1 VRPPPLT
8 TGSSA
13 PLAQRHD
20 TALLDLDGVV
30 YVGDAAVPG
39 AAEALAAAAQRG
51 MRLAYVTNNASR
63 TPEAV
68 ADHLRRLGV
77 PATADD
83 VVTSAQAAAREVAA
97 RVPAGGKVLVVGGE
111 GLRAAL
117 REHGLSPVETADDA
131 PAAVVQGF
139 SPDVGWALLTEG
151 TLAVATGIPWV
162 ASNLDRTIP
171 TARGRAPGNGTLVDV
186 IATATGRRPDVV
198 AGKPQLPLHREAILR
213 SGARDP
219 LVVGDRLDTDIEG
232 ANRGGA
238 VSLLVL
244 TGVSGVTEL
253 LGAPE
258 ARRPTFVALDLR
270 GLLEPHPPVTNVEGG
285 WRCRGWTAHVR
296 EGVLALAGKGGADDA
311 LRAACVAMWG
321 LGGSASVDTSA
332 LTTLDLPR

>member
-1 VRPPPLT
+1 MTQPPLT
-8 TGSSA
+8 AGSSA

-30 YVGDAAVPG
+30 YVGDAAVDG
-39 AAEALAAAAQRG
+39 AADALAAAAQRG

-68 ADHLRRLGV
+68 ADLLRRLGV

-83 VVTSAQAAAREVAA
+83 IVTSAQAAAREVAD
-97 RVPAGGKVLVVGGE
+97 RVPAGAKVLVVGGE

-117 REHGLSPVETADDA
+117 REHGLSPVDSADDA

-139 SPDVGWALLTEG
+139 SPDVGWAQLTEG
-151 TLAVATGIPWV
+151 TLAVATGVPWV

-186 IATATGRRPDVV
+186 VATATGQRPDVV
-198 AGKPQLPLHREAILR
+198 AGKPELPLHREAILR

-219 LVVGDRLDTDIEG
+219 IVVGDRLDTDIEG

-238 VSLLVL
+238 ASLLVL
-244 TGVSGVTEL
+244 TGVSGVAEL
-253 LGAPE
+253 LAAPE
-258 ARRPTFVALDLR
+258 ARRPTYVALDLR
-270 GLLEPHPPVTNVEGG
+270 GLLEPQPPVTSVEGG

-296 EGVLALAGKGGADDA
+296 AGVLQLAGDGGAEDA
-311 LRAACVAMWG
+311 LRAACVAVWARG
-321 LGGSASVDTSA
+321 DGSAVDASA
-332 LTTLDLPR
+332 LGELDLPQ